1 MLGPILFLIFIDEG
15 LSSAI
20 LKFADDTKVYGRV
33 DCWEDSGVFR
43 ISKRGAKF
51 SLATSAHTKGGAKP
65 SFPIFLVCQKKFF
78 LAKGGAMAQW
88 PP

>member
-1 MLGPILFLIFIDEG
+1 MTDSVTVSTIIKFKLEFGVASDPTVLIVLNSVAYLG
-15 LSSAI
+15 
-20 LKFADDTKVYGRV
+20 
-33 DCWEDSGVFR
+33 FR
-43 ISKRGAKF
+43 KGGAKF

-88 PP
+88 PPPKYATG